1 MARAYLLYSQAAALA
16 PQQKIYWLRSQAV
29 RTRAALQSKISL
41 PASESDSEDADE
53 PEPSQPVTPKELRES
68 RKPGPPTELKPVPG
82 RKDLNLKAAPKDLF
96 EQAARAFGLDVVF
109 DGDYPD
115 SGNPIVFRMEQAD
128 YREALHSLET
138 ATSSFVIPIGERL
151 FMVAKDTQQ
160 KRNDVEPAV
169 TVVIPIPQATTVQEA
184 QEVARAVQQ
193 VMEIK
198 RFGID
203 SARRLVIL
211 NGPISKVRPAQ
222 KLFEDL
228 LTYRPEVRVD
238 LEFIEVNRTD
248 ALNYGLT
255 LPTSFSITPLT
266 TVLHNAPAL
275 AQGLSYVLFGGGASL
290 FAIGVSNAQV
300 SGNGVSLNGFT
311 GSNYSLVLGSSK
323 WHYALGFTVIY
334 TLITVVV
341 ELVLGT
347 LIALVLERLTAGRGL
362 MMALLLIPW
371 SMITV
376 INAELWGYIYQGT
389 YGVANAIIGAVG
401 LGHPNILGTPTP
413 AIAGLMIAD
422 IWKTTPFVAIIV
434 LAGLVMLPGDIYE
447 AAEVDGSSDWS
458 TFWRITVPLLRPTLA
473 LAVMFRVLQAF
484 GLFDLPWVL
493 TNGGPG
499 TATMVPGLD
508 MYQSAFQN
516 DQYGYGMAI
525 GTLLFVAMLIFTLIV
540 MRALRPR
547 TN

>member
-1 MARAYLLYSQAAALA
+1 MLKLRGQVGVCLVTAVWALAAAPAPLAEQASKLYKEGRKAERAGAMARAYLLYSQAAALA

-82 RKDLNLKAAPKDLF
+82 RRDLNLKAAPKDLF

-128 YREALHSLET
+128 YREALHGLES
-138 ATSSFVIPIGERL
+138 ATSSFVVPIGERL
-151 FMVAKDTQQ
+151 FLVAKDTQQ

-169 TVVIPIPQATTVQEA
+169 TVVIPIPQAVNVQEA
-184 QEVARAVQQ
+184 QELARAVQQ
-193 VMEIK
+193 VMEFK

-248 ALNYGLT
+248 ALSYGLT
-255 LPTSFSITPLT
+255 LPTSFPIIPLT
-266 TVLHNAPAL
+266 TVLHNAPSIAT
-275 AQGLSYVLFGGGASL
+275 GLSYVLFGGGASL

-300 SGNGVSLNGFT
+300 SANFNKSDARTLLKTNIRSVDGMPATFHVGTKYPVLTGGYFGPSSFSGPGAYTPPPSFTFEDLGLILKVTPHIQGTEDVMLEVEAEFKVLGGSALNGIPIISSRKLASKVQLKT
-311 GSNYSLVLGSSK
+311 NEWGLV
-323 WHYALGFTVIY
+323 
-334 TLITVVV
+334 
-341 ELVLGT
+341 
-347 LIALVLERLTAGRGL
+347 AGMMSADEARTISGL
-362 MMALLLIPW
+362 AGLSQIP
-371 SMITV
+371 
-376 INAELWGYIYQGT
+376 
-389 YGVANAIIGAVG
+389 G
-401 LGHPNILGTPTP
+401 LG
-413 AIAGLMIAD
+413 ALMRQNSRD
-422 IWKTTPFVAIIV
+422 RDSNEVIIV
-434 LAGLVMLPGDIYE
+434 LKPVLLSPPPDDTTRAVWVGTESRPMLP
-447 AAEVDGSSDWS
+447 
-458 TFWRITVPLLRPTLA
+458 L
-473 LAVMFRVLQAF
+473 
-484 GLFDLPWVL
+484 
-493 TNGGPG
+493 
-499 TATMVPGLD
+499 
-508 MYQSAFQN
+508 
-516 DQYGYGMAI
+516 
-525 GTLLFVAMLIFTLIV
+525 
-540 MRALRPR
+540 
-547 TN
+547 